1 MRFLVI
7 TAIVFCFEH
16 NRIRC
21 RLLEEKEKENKNE
34 PKQSIHPS
42 IQSIINLIN
51 KLTAS
56 YLVLRFFLSP
66 SSVRS
71 FVLPS
76 LYVFAVS
83 GTVREG
89 KPREEIERVWEETT
103 QS

>member
-21 RLLEEKEKENKNE
+21 RVLEEEEEKGNENE

-56 YLVLRFFLSP
+56 YLVLRFFFCLF
-66 SSVRS
+66 VR
-71 FVLPS
+71 FS
-76 LYVFAVS
+76 LAVFFRGFRNS
-83 GTVREG
+83 ERRET
-89 KPREEIERVWEETT
+89 RE
-103 QS
+103 